1 GVADGGEDLVP
12 GGDGEPEGDDG
23 GHGPERPCHI
33 THGPPPGG
41 RSLRSLRSAGGA
53 AGGTRPRVRHRS
65 RSPTP
70 DQPSR
75 TPGTRPGP
83 CRPRRPHGGSDG
95 CSLLG
100 PLVEGG
106 VSGGETA
113 GDQRLPVLAA
123 LRCDSGAVQ
132 PDPRPVV
139 AVAALLV
146 GGPVAVAGALVV
158 DVVGF
163 GFVPAGRPLVED
175 PAHRSASLIG
185 ATISP
190 YTRSCSSALIND
202 MNVPV
207 SVTFT

>member
-1 GVADGGEDLVP
+1 RAALRTEDC
-12 GGDGEPEGDDG
+12 
-23 GHGPERPCHI
+23 RY
-33 THGPPPGG
+33 
-41 RSLRSLRSAGGA
+41 A
-53 AGGTRPRVRHRS
+53 TRPRGRHPVL
-65 RSPTP
+65 SPTP
-70 DQPSR
+70 GRTSR
-75 TPGTRPGP
+75 TRCTRPARG
-83 CRPRRPHGGSDG
+83 PRRRRRGGSDG

-106 VSGGETA
+106 VTGGETA

-158 DVVGF
+158 GVVGF

-175 PAHRSASLIG
+175 AAHGFHPKASRAMHTSHHASA
-185 ATISP
+185 P
-190 YTRSCSSALIND
+190 
-202 MNVPV
+202 
-207 SVTFT
+207 